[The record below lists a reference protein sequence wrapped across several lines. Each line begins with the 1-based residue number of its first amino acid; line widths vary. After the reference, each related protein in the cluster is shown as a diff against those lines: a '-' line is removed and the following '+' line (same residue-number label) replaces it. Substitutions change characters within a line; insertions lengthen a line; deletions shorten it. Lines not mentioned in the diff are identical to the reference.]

1 MSTDDVHELV
11 VAGIALAL
19 SYLTRYDGGAAAL
32 AAGAVVGWITY
43 RRRDP
48 RKRIPRALV
57 DVTIVVAPAA
67 LAFVVWAATGWLI
80 TGDAFAQFT
89 SEYGNAAI
97 IAQSGGSGSSATS
110 EALGFSAMEMLILA
124 PLLPLLALV
133 VIAYRARRHRLAPLA
148 PCLMIVAVLAFQVL
162 TYARGSTFG
171 FLRFYMTVIVL
182 AAILALLSVPRRAPI
197 PVRRLGAH
205 ADIPGTLAQV
215 AAPGSA
221 VGIAHALVGVVV
233 EDVDPGG
240 AAHLCVSVARQAALV
255 AADQA
260 GEDRPFGVELSQV
273 RAGAIEEPAEHGG
286 GVVRARA
293 VHPLA
298 RGAALAGLRLADEL
312 PTRDRPLLAPAG
324 DRRLDPVG
332 EGQAVRQGA
341 GLPLSGVEVVVL
353 ELVVL
358 TDSRHAGQHGED
370 QLLVARRRLEDTVER
385 PEVEHPRVLVDHERR
400 VEVETGERTGRQRSE
415 VGVEIDLGA
424 ASLVD
429 RPVGSRLVRVEP
441 DRPPRAVVEHET
453 GRGRLDPGT
462 GRLGFGG
469 RYLRR
474 ATRHSEQHDDG
485 QGDGG
490 HEDGNRSGPRPVGC
504 RVRRRPR
511 VAVDHGMGDHSRV
524 RHGARRKPLR
534 PRTRRGFVAM
544 SGPSTRIA

>member
-1 MSTDDVHELV
+1 VSTDDVHELV

-19 SYLTRYDGGAAAL
+19 SYLTRYDGGAAAAL

-205 ADIPGTLAQV
+205 ADIPGTLPHPSALRYRLAATLAVIASLV
-215 AAPGSA
+215 ALPVTAEGMTSPKYAPQEFALASVVDPQPDSVDPKYLDEQRVVRTFSTERALAEYLDSLDLPDGSVLTDTVYGFA
-221 VGIAHALVGVVV
+221 VVV
-233 EDVDPGG
+233 Q
-240 AAHLCVSVARQAALV
+240 SARPKQFVIPSDRDFTALL
-255 AADQA
+255 
-260 GEDRPFGVELSQV
+260 EN
-273 RAGAIEEPAEHGG
+273 PAGG
-286 GVVRARA
+286 GVKYFLTV
-293 VHPLA
+293 PNEG
-298 RGAALAGLRLADEL
+298 RGASDAINQRYPTMYDNGAQIGAL
-312 PTRDRPLLAPAG
+312 
-324 DRRLDPVG
+324 
-332 EGQAVRQGA
+332 
-341 GLPLSGVEVVVL
+341 VL
-353 ELVVL
+353 EARNQGV
-358 TDSRHAGQHGED
+358 D
-370 QLLVARRRLEDTVER
+370 QPDW
-385 PEVEHPRVLVDHERR
+385 RVY
-400 VEVETGERTGRQRSE
+400 
-415 VGVEIDLGA
+415 EI
-424 ASLVD
+424 
-429 RPVGSRLVRVEP
+429 VR
-441 DRPPRAVVEHET
+441 
-453 GRGRLDPGT
+453 
-462 GRLGFGG
+462 
-469 RYLRR
+469 
-474 ATRHSEQHDDG
+474 
-485 QGDGG
+485 
-490 HEDGNRSGPRPVGC
+490 
-504 RVRRRPR
+504 
-511 VAVDHGMGDHSRV
+511 
-524 RHGARRKPLR
+524 
-534 PRTRRGFVAM
+534 
-544 SGPSTRIA
+544 